1 MAGKMSGL
9 KGALQATTA
18 ITDGITAIKIIR
30 ALKAA
35 AYIIRPEATSM
46 TPIDTSV
53 LVNSQFDVIDVG
65 RTRITSRIGYSANY
79 AMFVHEASGKGKG
92 LKRPSGNGNYWDVS
106 GEPKFL
112 EKAGERTK
120 SLVDRA
126 IRQEMKL

>member
-1 MAGKMSGL
+1 MAGKLSGL

-79 AMFVHEASGKGKG
+79 AMFVHEASGRLKGKP
-92 LKRPSGNGNYWDVS
+92 RASGNKNYWDDS

-112 EKAGERTK
+112 EKAAEKTK